1 MQHKG
6 RDERWILRQ
15 LLRDPTSAPI
25 TLAVSHHCLVS
36 STYKMATAEYLSLHQ
51 KHKDEP
57 LIVLCVAAAVLHTA
71 LSRKNPNKPHSAL
84 MGIAW
89 LNTYARLRSER
100 PQEVAYNF
108 GRAYHLLGLPHLAVP
123 EYVRALYFRP
133 ERAAGGGPAPQDL
146 TREAAHNLARI
157 LVTSQNP
164 DLARH
169 ILRKFCTV

>member
-1 MQHKG
+1 MY
-6 RDERWILRQ
+6 LP
-15 LLRDPTSAPI
+15 LAS
-25 TLAVSHHCLVS
+25 AVSPPS
-36 STYKMATAEYLSLHQ
+36 DETPLSMR
-51 KHKDEP
+51 
-57 LIVLCVAAAVLHTA
+57 IVVLCVAAAVLHTA

-157 LVTSQNP
+157 CHASGSKALCRQLV
-164 DLARH
+164 
-169 ILRKFCTV
+169 RKYMTID

>member
-1 MQHKG
+1 MLPKK
-6 RDERWILRQ
+6 
-15 LLRDPTSAPI
+15 
-25 TLAVSHHCLVS
+25 C
-36 STYKMATAEYLSLHQ
+36 HQ